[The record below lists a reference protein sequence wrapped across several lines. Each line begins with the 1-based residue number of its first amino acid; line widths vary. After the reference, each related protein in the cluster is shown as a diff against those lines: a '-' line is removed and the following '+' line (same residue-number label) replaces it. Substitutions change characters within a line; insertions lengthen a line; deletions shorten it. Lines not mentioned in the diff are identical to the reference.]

1 MADIAYWNDEYT
13 KEVDS
18 YSEISTTLRSLIDSN
33 STNVR
38 KIAKTI
44 SDCEAKA
51 AKIKDVRKSYGLE
64 LRLVKERN
72 LKSEYD
78 GKMKAL
84 DERAYAMNQEL
95 KLAKMKQNKSE
106 LFEESTGRKLFST
119 EGEFAYH
126 LQLTDQRIVIFYNKN
141 LLVCDKLLRT
151 E

>member
-18 YSEISTTLRSLIDSN
+18 YTEISGTLRSLIDSN

-38 KIAKTI
+38 KVTKSI

-51 AKIKDVRKSYGLE
+51 AKLKDVRKSYGLE

-84 DERAYAMNQEL
+84 DERVYAMNQEL

-106 LFEESTGRKLFST
+106 LFEESTGRKLFSA
-119 EGEFAYH
+119 EG
-126 LQLTDQRIVIFYNKN
+126 
-141 LLVCDKLLRT
+141 KLIHQSAHT
-151 E
+151 

>member
-1 MADIAYWNDEYT
+1 MADIAYWNDEFT
-13 KEVDS
+13 KEVDL
-18 YSEISTTLRSLIDSN
+18 YTEISEMLRSLIDSN

-38 KIAKTI
+38 KVSKCI
-44 SDCEAKA
+44 SDCEAKS
-51 AKIKDVRKSYGLE
+51 AKLKDVRKSYGLE

-84 DERAYAMNQEL
+84 DERVYAMNQEL

-119 EGEFAYH
+119 EGEH
-126 LQLTDQRIVIFYNKN
+126 IPLTFHRSDIHNIPQVRS
-141 LLVCDKLLRT
+141 
-151 E
+151 